1 MDGLFFKPFSKFL
14 ERNLRKQRASERH
27 VSCQT
32 SMHELNVFYLYKL
45 LSEAKSCV
53 VVFIVVLTGT
63 RGTAASVVLHDND
76 LLENWAQ
83 ICLNTALRQY
93 TYKLSDAETW
103 LLCNV
108 QCTAKT
114 RYEQDETPYE
124 AQAVIIIATM
134 KIISYIF
141 NNSSRGYVGKC
152 AWAIKPFNI
161 GLWAVSGG
169 ISGAV
174 ELLNDSC
181 YILFLGYLSLL

>member
-1 MDGLFFKPFSKFL
+1 MT
-14 ERNLRKQRASERH
+14 Q
-27 VSCQT
+27 
-32 SMHELNVFYLYKL
+32 KL
-45 LSEAKSCV
+45 DCFV
-53 VVFIVVLTGT
+53 
-63 RGTAASVVLHDND
+63 N
-76 LLENWAQ
+76 
-83 ICLNTALRQY
+83 ICLYN
-93 TYKLSDAETW
+93 D
-103 LLCNV
+103 